1 MAREEGAAA
10 LWKGLAPGLQRQ
22 LINGGLRIGLYD
34 PIKSRVAD
42 AVAGGQDTL
51 GVKVISGLLSGAL
64 AISVANPT
72 DLVKVRMQ
80 AEGRLPPGV
89 AKRYTSSFNAYST
102 IARCATLPPP
112 VPGPPRRSHVC
123 CCAGRGA

>member
-1 MAREEGAAA
+1 MTVAREEGAAA

-34 PIKSRVAD
+34 PIKTSVANS
-42 AVAGGQDTL
+42 VAGGQDTL
-51 GVKVISGLLSGAL
+51 LVKVLAGLLSGAIG
-64 AISVANPT
+64 ISVANPT

-102 IARCATLPPP
+102 IIR
-112 VPGPPRRSHVC
+112 
-123 CCAGRGA
+123 